1 MTGNDIETIKI
12 MAEKKSMKSVEIAP
26 PHIKAILKK
35 YPAMAKAARYG
46 VDIGLLLD
54 NLQSSV
60 SQRIR
65 RHQTA
70 LNAMN
75 RLRNARPL

>member
-1 MTGNDIETIKI
+1 MKKIK
-12 MAEKKSMKSVEIAP
+12 AKSKSIKTFENIP
-26 PHIKAILKK
+26 PHIESLLKK
-35 YPAMAKAARYG
+35 FPALAEAARYG

-54 NLQSSV
+54 NLNRPV

-65 RHQTA
+65 RHQAA

-75 RLRNARPL
+75 QLRNAGRNEK